1 MPQMLQKV
9 DILLISTGKVALLA
23 NTILNILIY
32 KRCLSQACKGLC
44 NIYSSRV
51 MPVPKNEAPHLLS
64 PRTKYSEITVGTW
77 ARLKNGNYKGDLAQV
92 HHVLTWAEVL

>member
-1 MPQMLQKV
+1 
-9 DILLISTGKVALLA
+9 
-23 NTILNILIY
+23 
-32 KRCLSQACKGLC
+32 
-44 NIYSSRV
+44 

-92 HHVLTWAEVL
+92 HHVLSWAEVL